1 MVIFFLQR
9 LLIPTARKGIA
20 AVFCKIFTPLRQRA
34 VRHSQLAGNLGLRF
48 LAGLQQVY
56 RLDLKL
62 FRVRFLLFLHGTC
75 SPLWISLFRVY
86 SLHKGGPGSL
96 RFAPEARKANQAL
109 VDLLGAIGKQKEAG
123 PAQIALA
130 WPLARNP
137 WIVPIP
143 ATR

>member
-1 MVIFFLQR
+1 MVIFFFEWR
-9 LLIPTARKGIA
+9 LMPTARKGIA
-20 AVFCKIFTPLRQRA
+20 AVCCKILTPLRQRA
-34 VRHSQLAGNLGLRF
+34 VRHSQVAVNWGLRF

-96 RFAPEARKANQAL
+96 RVLEQGMPVRTFLRQQAICPN
-109 VDLLGAIGKQKEAG
+109 LL
-123 PAQIALA
+123 ALA
-130 WPLARNP
+130 WSKRVGKLTERWTDFTPKGGNLH
-137 WIVPIP
+137 
-143 ATR
+143 

>member
-9 LLIPTARKGIA
+9 RLMPTARKGIA
-20 AVFCKIFTPLRQRA
+20 AVCCKILTPLRQRA

-96 RFAPEARKANQAL
+96 RFAPEARKAHQAL
-109 VDLLGAIGKQKEAG
+109 ADLLCELGEQNAAA
-123 PAQIALA
+123 PAHIALC
-130 WPLARNP
+130 WVLAQQT
-137 WIVPIP
+137 WL
-143 ATR
+143 